1 MPHLNSTTSCSHLHI
16 CTCPALEE
24 ILSNLPIPQIC
35 TCVLWFQQI
44 HFYIF
49 TFALSPPHV
58 CAQYVLMNERTN
70 IFFTFSFTL
79 HSGHSSEHFNEFDSA
94 DYSWW
99 SACTMA
105 WLLHTEH
112 MNILPWA
119 PIPHHTIPR
128 HTTLDQNLL
137 TSPDYNLGCQGMV
150 FFIACRLKC
159 SLLLF
164 PSCFSWKLYNLYFL
178 YAFAYVFVF
187 AILISELGIFV

>member
-1 MPHLNSTTSCSHLHI
+1 MCTLEQYYFVFTSSHLHS
-16 CTCPALEE
+16 PRFRR
-24 ILSNLPIPQIC
+24 NLIKFTHSADLHMCFVVP
-35 TCVLWFQQI
+35 TNTFL
-44 HFYIF
+44 HFYIC
-49 TFALSPPHV
+49 TQPAPCLCTICV
-58 CAQYVLMNERTN
+58 NERKN
-70 IFFTFSFTL
+70 KYFFFTFSFTL

-119 PIPHHTIPR
+119 PIPHQTIPR

-150 FFIACRLKC
+150 FFIACRLKS

-164 PSCFSWKLYNLYFL
+164 PSC
-178 YAFAYVFVF
+178 
-187 AILISELGIFV
+187 